1 MYPVNGERDLI
12 GYGRTPPNPRW
23 PNGARLALN
32 FVLNIEEGTE
42 YAIGNGDGFSEASL
56 TEAQASQVPHGQ
68 RDLAAESMF
77 EYGSRVGIWRIL
89 GLFAARNLPLTA
101 FACAKVLEAMPGV
114 AAALREAG
122 HDICCHGLRWVEHF
136 RLSEDEERRQ
146 IAAAVDS
153 LKRSMGAAPAGWYCR
168 YGPSVN
174 TRRLLHEHGG
184 FLYDSDAYNDELPYY
199 VAVNGEPHLVVPYS
213 LTTNDTKFNRGNV
226 ATAEDFAAFLRDA
239 FDQLYEEGA
248 RTPKMMSVGM
258 HCRLLGHPAR
268 ARGLARFLDHAQG
281 YTDVWICRREE
292 IARHWLA
299 VHPPAGQPQAARP

>member
-1 MYPVNGERDLI
+1 MYPANGVRDLV
-12 GYGRTPPNPRW
+12 GYGRTPPDPQW

-32 FVLNIEEGTE
+32 FVLNIEEGSE
-42 YAIGNGDGFSEASL
+42 YTIDNGDGRSEATL
-56 TEAQASQVPHGQ
+56 TEMNDSPVPHGK

-89 GLFAARNLPLTA
+89 ELFATRKLPMTA
-101 FACAKVLEAMPGV
+101 FACAMVLERQPDI

-122 HDICCHGLRWVEHF
+122 HDICCHGWRWVEHF
-136 RLSEDEERRQ
+136 RLSEDEERRH
-146 IAAAVDS
+146 IAMAVES

-184 FLYDSDAYNDELPYY
+184 FLYDSDTYNDELPYY
-199 VAVNGEPHLVVPYS
+199 VTVGDEPHLVVPYS
-213 LTTNDTKFNRGNV
+213 LSTNDVKFHRGNIGT
-226 ATAEDFAAFLRDA
+226 ATDFAAFLQDA

-248 RTPKMMSVGM
+248 TAPKMMSVGM
-258 HCRLLGHPAR
+258 HARLLGHPAR
-268 ARGLARFLDHAQG
+268 TRGLARFLDYVQKHSG
-281 YTDVWICRREE
+281 VWICRREE

-299 VHPPAGQPQAARP
+299 MHKPIGG